1 MIRDSFV
8 VIIRYIYMLKK
19 NPFNMLQAVLKKIP
33 QNSTMNIYLF
43 LAKVNL
49 SVDKHQVFFVD
60 LLHKVL
66 FA

>member
-1 MIRDSFV
+1 
-8 VIIRYIYMLKK
+8 MLKK